1 MLCLCYTCSKPVTV
15 STLAVKIPS
24 GKLSRLF
31 GNYPAQRVSQTP
43 RQQRSVHICV
53 LYTYIFINYL
63 CMYRRVYKWTLPRC
77 NFFILS
83 SPIPFLF
90 FRRYIGHFRL
100 HSNMAGLR
108 TDPNP
113 DASCPNLRTRWTF
126 LWRTPHGHTQT
137 TQAQAK

>member
-15 STLAVKIPS
+15 SIFTVKIPS

-31 GNYPAQRVSQTP
+31 LPCHAWWVSRNP
-43 RQQRSVHICV
+43 RQHWRVHFSA

-83 SPIPFLF
+83 SPVPFLF

-100 HSNMAGLR
+100 HSNITGLC
-108 TDPNP
+108 TDPDP
-113 DASCPNLRTRWTF
+113 DASCPNLRTWWTF
-126 LWRTPHGHTQT
+126 LWRTPYGHTQT